1 MRFYHAALIAVCLL
15 LSSCSLFEQ
24 KSEEAQK
31 EAEKKM
37 AVVPPPL
44 HLGAV
49 HQVFPDQHFAL
60 LRIIGPMPAEGATL
74 ITHPPDGATDRV
86 GNLCV
91 SSGQHVRGSMI
102 AADIRSGTV
111 VKGDRVFLYQR
122 IAPPEGK
129 EQDDAPETAEE
140 ETGNDDTIIETSA
153 ATATGAAT
161 DSATSETDA
170 AADDTADE
178 EAPSPNP
185 AAVDPGPA
193 IETTI
198 LPKDNDVP
206 SAPTAPSPRLEG
218 IPDDI
223 SGWD

>member
-1 MRFYHAALIAVCLL
+1 MRCYHVALAAVCLL
-15 LSSCSLFEQ
+15 LPACELFDQ
-24 KSEEAQK
+24 AGSEAAQK

-60 LRIIGPMPAEGATL
+60 LRIIGPIPAEGATL

-111 VKGDRVFLYQR
+111 VKGDRVFLYHR
-122 IAPPEGK
+122 IAAPEGK
-129 EQDDAPETAEE
+129 EQDDAPATAEDE
-140 ETGNDDTIIETSA
+140 QGNDTIIEP
-153 ATATGAAT
+153 AAT
-161 DSATSETDA
+161 DTASDA
-170 AADDTADE
+170 FPADTEADTPAADT
-178 EAPSPNP
+178 P
-185 AAVDPGPA
+185 ATPDPGPA
-193 IETTI
+193 VETTI

-206 SAPTAPSPRLEG
+206 SAPTAPSSRLEG

>member
-1 MRFYHAALIAVCLL
+1 MRCYHLVPMAVCLL
-15 LSSCSLFEQ
+15 LSSCALLEQ
-24 KSEEAQK
+24 ESEAAQK

-60 LRIIGPMPAEGATL
+60 LRIIGPIPAEGATL

-111 VKGDRVFLYQR
+111 VKGDRVFLYHR
-122 IAPPEGK
+122 IAAPEGK
-129 EQDDAPETAEE
+129 EQDDAPATAEDE
-140 ETGNDDTIIETSA
+140 QGNDTIIEP
-153 ATATGAAT
+153 
-161 DSATSETDA
+161 A
-170 AADDTADE
+170 AADTASDAFPADTEADT
-178 EAPSPNP
+178 P
-185 AAVDPGPA
+185 AADTPAAPDPGPA
-193 IETTI
+193 VETTI

-206 SAPTAPSPRLEG
+206 SAPTAPSSRLEG